1 MASLAEIRAKLK
13 EQESRTSGNNSG
25 GGDNSIYPFWNIKEG
40 ESATL
45 RFLPDG
51 DESNTFFWKE
61 RLMIKLPFAGVKGE
75 TDSRPVQVQIPC
87 MEMYGETCDIL
98 NEVRGWFK
106 DPSLED
112 MGRKYWKKRSYI
124 FQGFVTDNPLSDDQA
139 PENPIR
145 RFIIGPQIF
154 QIIKA
159 ALMDPD
165 MEELPTDY
173 TAGVDFRLNKTSKG
187 GYADYGTSNWAR
199 RERPL
204 SDAEM
209 NAVNT
214 HGLFNLN
221 DFLPKKPGEIEVKTD
236 AGFVI
241 LNQAFQATQT
251 YHGNRPPGNPYVIG
265 LPADRINQL
274 LILRKRNP
282 YVDEEYEEMLRK
294 RRLADFL
301 GIDFLEY
308 DGLDADAL
316 TDTIQDIWVT
326 DLDESDYMLQDMLYD
341 LLDALNLSLMR
352 LFEDELTRQN
362 RTLLSTKKTDGTGFD
377 ATTGIRLEDED
388 PWWHWVREDFGYGN
402 KIDLYLNQG
411 YGYSL
416 NIKQGDFELY
426 DYKLGSSSGN
436 SIDIQQ

>member
-13 EQESRTSGNNSG
+13 EQEAGASGNRQSG

-51 DESNTFFWKE
+51 NADNTFFWKE
-61 RLMIKLPFAGVKGE
+61 RLVIKLPFAGIKGE

-87 MEMYGETCDIL
+87 MEMYGETCNIL
-98 NEVRGWFK
+98 NEVRAWFK

-124 FQGFVTDNPLSDDQA
+124 FQGFVTDNPLQEDTT

-154 QIIKA
+154 QIIKQ

-187 GYADYGTSNWAR
+187 GYADYSTSNWAR

-204 SDAEM
+204 GDAEM

-214 HGLFNLN
+214 HGLFNLD
-221 DFLPKKPGEIEVKTD
+221 DFLPKKPGEVELKVMQEMFEASVDGEAFDMDRWGQYFRPAGMAARTGDPVAQSAPAPQPAAPVQETVNDTGWQEPAPAATPKPASEVQQAATSTD
-236 AGFVI
+236 ANDI
-241 LNQAFQATQT
+241 LAKIRA
-251 YHGNRPPGNPYVIG
+251 
-265 LPADRINQL
+265 
-274 LILRKRNP
+274 
-282 YVDEEYEEMLRK
+282 
-294 RRLADFL
+294 
-301 GIDFLEY
+301 
-308 DGLDADAL
+308 
-316 TDTIQDIWVT
+316 
-326 DLDESDYMLQDMLYD
+326 
-341 LLDALNLSLMR
+341 
-352 LFEDELTRQN
+352 RQ
-362 RTLLSTKKTDGTGFD
+362 G
-377 ATTGIRLEDED
+377 
-388 PWWHWVREDFGYGN
+388 
-402 KIDLYLNQG
+402 Q
-411 YGYSL
+411 
-416 NIKQGDFELY
+416 
-426 DYKLGSSSGN
+426 
-436 SIDIQQ
+436 